1 MYFKKFKLLEIL
13 QQWLPA
19 GITTIVGVVL
29 SASLPSIVKTVSSTI
44 FEKTNRD
51 NMEINEKIYSI
62 IESQKRLQDT
72 LSIVLEDN
80 AKLKKQNLE
89 MKEIIT
95 KIKSGD
101 E

>member
-1 MYFKKFKLLEIL
+1 MEQILEIL

>member
-1 MYFKKFKLLEIL
+1 
-13 QQWLPA
+13 
-19 GITTIVGVVL
+19 
-29 SASLPSIVKTVSSTI
+29 
-44 FEKTNRD
+44 
-51 NMEINEKIYSI
+51 MEINEKIYSI

>member
-1 MYFKKFKLLEIL
+1 MEQILEIL

-19 GITTIVGVVL
+19 GRTTIVGVVL

>member
-1 MYFKKFKLLEIL
+1 MEQILEIL

-72 LSIVLEDN
+72 LSIVLEEN

>member
-1 MYFKKFKLLEIL
+1 MEQILEIL

-19 GITTIVGVVL
+19 GITTIVGLVL
-29 SASLPSIVKTVSSTI
+29 SASLPSLVKTVSSTI